1 MRPKTPPEYVEAYIN
16 ASVTK
21 AYMSTRHLFLM
32 GMMAGA
38 FVAIGAASASAA
50 SHALTN
56 IGVAKALAGIV
67 FPIGLMMIIFI
78 GGELFTGDTMML
90 MGAMHKRFTY
100 IRMFRTLF
108 WVYLANLN
116 GAVLIS
122 FLVVNSGQYAYS
134 ANALGAYTIKV
145 AVDKCNGSFISL
157 LISGILCNVLVCVA
171 VLMSMAAKDVT
182 GKVFGFLFPIFAF
195 VIAGYE
201 HCVANMY
208 YIPAGMQAARTE
220 VYVEKAI
227 ELYGLTAQ
235 QISSVNIPN
244 FLFGNLLP
252 VTIGNIIGGMLFIS
266 VPLYILHKDK
276 LYKDPTHREYLKVE
290 RENKELIEKELHQNV
305 DKNEISK

>member
-16 ASVTK
+16 ASVAK
-21 AYMSTRHLFLM
+21 AYMPTGKLFLM

-90 MGAMHKRFTY
+90 MGAMHKQFTY
-100 IRMFRTLF
+100 QRLLRTLF
-108 WVYLANLN
+108 WVYLSNLN

-134 ANALGAYTIKV
+134 ANGLGAYTIKV
-145 AVDKCNGSFISL
+145 AVDKCNGSFTSL

-208 YIPAGMQAARTE
+208 YIPAGMQAARNE
-220 VYVEKAI
+220 VYVNKAM
-227 ELYGLTAQ
+227 ELYGLTAE
-235 QISSVNIPN
+235 QIASVNVPN
-244 FLFGNLLP
+244 FLIGNLLP

-266 VPLYILHKDK
+266 APLYILHKDK
-276 LYKDPTHREYLKVE
+276 LYKNPTHKEYLKVE
-290 RENKELIEKELHQNV
+290 RENREIFEKELHHPV
-305 DKNEISK
+305 EE

>member
-1 MRPKTPPEYVEAYIN
+1 MRPQTPPEYVEAYIN

-21 AYMSTRHLFLM
+21 AYMPTQKLFLM

-56 IGVAKALAGIV
+56 VGVAKALAGIV

-90 MGAMHKRFTY
+90 MGAMHKQFTSFRL
-100 IRMFRTLF
+100 IRTLA
-108 WVYLANLN
+108 WVYVSNLC
-116 GAVLIS
+116 GAALIS
-122 FLVVNSGQYAYS
+122 LLVVNSGQYAYS
-134 ANALGAYTIKV
+134 GNGLGAYTIKV
-145 AVDKCNGSFISL
+145 AYDKCNGNFTSL

-171 VLMSMAAKDVT
+171 VLMSMAAKDAT

-208 YIPAGMQAARTE
+208 YIPAGIQAIRSE
-220 VYVEKAI
+220 VYATKAM
-227 ELYGLTAQ
+227 ELYGLTAEQ
-235 QISSVNIPN
+235 LATVNVKN
-244 FLFGNLLP
+244 FLLGNLLP
-252 VTIGNIIGGMLFIS
+252 VTIGNIIGGMVFIS
-266 VPLYILHKDK
+266 FPLYILHRDK
-276 LYKDPTHREYLKVE
+276 LYKDPTHKEYLAVE
-290 RENKELIEKELHQNV
+290 RENKEIFEKELHHPIEEN
-305 DKNEISK
+305 

>member
-1 MRPKTPPEYVEAYIN
+1 MKEFSVSLKEKFRRIDYIILFSVLGM
-16 ASVTK
+16 ASLSILTL
-21 AYMSTRHLFLM
+21 A
-32 GMMAGA
+32 
-38 FVAIGAASASAA
+38 GAASASAA

-90 MGAMHKRFTY
+90 MGAMHKQFTY
-100 IRMFRTLF
+100 QRLLRTLF
-108 WVYLANLN
+108 WVYLSNLN

-134 ANALGAYTIKV
+134 ANGLGAYTIKV
-145 AVDKCNGSFISL
+145 AVDKCNGSFTSL

-171 VLMSMAAKDVT
+171 VLMSMAAKDAT

-208 YIPAGMQAARTE
+208 YIPAGMQAARNE
-220 VYVEKAI
+220 VYVNKAM
-227 ELYGLTAQ
+227 ELYGLTAE
-235 QISSVNIPN
+235 QIASVNIPN
-244 FLFGNLLP
+244 FLVGNLLP

-266 VPLYILHKDK
+266 LPLYVLHKDK
-276 LYKDPTHREYLKVE
+276 LYKNPAHKEYLKVE
-290 RENKELIEKELHQNV
+290 RENREIFEKELHHPI
-305 DKNEISK
+305 EE

>member
-21 AYMSTRHLFLM
+21 AYMPTRKLFLM

-90 MGAMHKRFTY
+90 MGAMHGQFTY
-100 IRMFRTLF
+100 HRLIRTLG
-108 WVYLANLN
+108 WVYVSNLC
-116 GAVLIS
+116 GATLIS
-122 FLVVNSGQYAYS
+122 ILVVNSGQYAYS

-145 AVDKCNGSFISL
+145 AMDKCNGNFVSL

-171 VLMSMAAKDVT
+171 VLMSMAAKDAT

-208 YIPAGMQAARTE
+208 YIPAGMLAARQE
-220 VYVEKAI
+220 VYVNKAI
-227 ELYGLTAQ
+227 ELYGYTIEQL
-235 QISSVNIPN
+235 SDLNLYN
-244 FLFGNLLP
+244 FFVGNLLP

-266 VPLYILHKDK
+266 LPLYVLHKDK
-276 LYKDPTHREYLKVE
+276 LYRDPTHKEYIKVE
-290 RENKELIEKELHQNV
+290 KENREIFERELHHPV
-305 DKNEISK
+305 EEE

>member
-21 AYMSTRHLFLM
+21 AYMPTPKLFLM
-32 GMMAGA
+32 GIMAGA

-50 SHALTN
+50 SHALSN

-90 MGAMHKRFTY
+90 MGAMHGHFTY
-100 IRMFRTLF
+100 TRMIKALL
-108 WVYLANLN
+108 WVYLSNLF
-116 GAVLIS
+116 GAVLVS

-145 AVDKCNGSFISL
+145 AIDKCNGNFLSL
-157 LISGILCNVLVCVA
+157 MISGILCNVLVCVA
-171 VLMSMAAKDVT
+171 VLMSMAAKDAT

-195 VIAGYE
+195 VIGGYE

-208 YIPAGMQAARTE
+208 YIPAGMQAARMEIYAVKATE
-220 VYVEKAI
+220 I
-227 ELYGLTAQ
+227 YGITME
-235 QISSVNIPN
+235 QIGALNIFN
-244 FLFGNLLP
+244 FLIGNLLP
-252 VTIGNIIGGMLFIS
+252 VTIGNILGGMLFIS
-266 VPLYILHKDK
+266 VPLYVLHKDK
-276 LYKDPTHREYLKVE
+276 LYKDPTHKEYLKVE
-290 RENKELIEKELHQNV
+290 RENKEIFEKELHHPV
-305 DKNEISK
+305 EE

>member
-21 AYMSTRHLFLM
+21 AYMPAPKLLLM

-56 IGVAKALAGIV
+56 VGVAKALAGIV

-90 MGAMHKRFTY
+90 MGAMNKRFTFQ
-100 IRMFRTLF
+100 RMIRTLG
-108 WVYLANLN
+108 WVYLGNIN
-116 GAVLIS
+116 GAVLVS

-145 AVDKCNGSFISL
+145 ALDKCNGNFLSL
-157 LISGILCNVLVCVA
+157 FISGILCNVLVCVA
-171 VLMSMAAKDVT
+171 VLMSMAAKDAT

-208 YIPAGMQAARTE
+208 YIPAGMQAARHE
-220 VYVEKAI
+220 VYVAKAAEI
-227 ELYGLTAQ
+227 YGITAE
-235 QISSVNIPN
+235 QIASINVAN
-244 FLFGNLLP
+244 FFGANLLP
-252 VTIGNIIGGMLFIS
+252 VTLGNIVGGMFFIS
-266 VPLYILHKDK
+266 LPLYVLHKDK
-276 LYKDPTHREYLKVE
+276 IYKDPTHKEYLKVE
-290 RENKELIEKELHQNV
+290 RENKEIIEKELHHPV
-305 DKNEISK
+305 E

>member
-21 AYMSTRHLFLM
+21 AYMSTSKLYLM

-56 IGVAKALAGIV
+56 VGVAKALAGIV

-78 GGELFTGDTMML
+78 GGELFTGDNMML
-90 MGAMHKRFTY
+90 MGAMNKRFTY
-100 IRMFRTLF
+100 HRLARTLF
-108 WVYLANLN
+108 WVYLSNLN

-134 ANALGAYTIKV
+134 GNGLGAYTIKV
-145 AVDKCNGSFISL
+145 ALDKCNGSFMSL
-157 LISGILCNVLVCVA
+157 LLSGILCNILVCVA

-195 VIAGYE
+195 VIGGYE

-208 YIPAGMQAARTE
+208 YIPAGMQAARHE
-220 VYVEKAI
+220 VYVAKAM
-227 ELYGLTAQ
+227 ELYGITAE
-235 QISSVNIPN
+235 QISSINIKN
-244 FLFGNLLP
+244 FLVGNLLP
-252 VTIGNIIGGMLFIS
+252 VTLGNMVGGMIFIS
-266 VPLYILHKDK
+266 LPLYILHKDK
-276 LYKDPTHREYLKVE
+276 IFENPTHRTYLKVE
-290 RENKELIEKELHQNV
+290 KENKEIIEKELHHQV
-305 DKNEISK
+305 EEE

>member
-16 ASVTK
+16 ASVAK
-21 AYMSTRHLFLM
+21 AYMPTGKLFLM

-90 MGAMHKRFTY
+90 MGAMHKQFTY
-100 IRMFRTLF
+100 QRLLRTLF
-108 WVYLANLN
+108 WVYLSNLN

-134 ANALGAYTIKV
+134 ANGLGAYTIKV
-145 AVDKCNGSFISL
+145 AVDKCNGSFTSL

-171 VLMSMAAKDVT
+171 VLMSMAAKDAT

-208 YIPAGMQAARTE
+208 YIPAGMQAARNE
-220 VYVEKAI
+220 VYVNKAM
-227 ELYGLTAQ
+227 ELYGLTTE
-235 QISSVNIPN
+235 QIASVNIPN
-244 FLFGNLLP
+244 FLVGNLLP

-276 LYKDPTHREYLKVE
+276 LYKNPAHKEYLKVE
-290 RENKELIEKELHQNV
+290 RENREIFEKELHHPI
-305 DKNEISK
+305 EE

>member
-16 ASVTK
+16 ASVAK
-21 AYMSTRHLFLM
+21 AYMPTGKLFLM

-90 MGAMHKRFTY
+90 MGAMHKQFTY
-100 IRMFRTLF
+100 QRLLRTLF
-108 WVYLANLN
+108 WVYLSNLN

-134 ANALGAYTIKV
+134 ANGLGAYTIKV
-145 AVDKCNGSFISL
+145 AVDKCNGSFTSL

-171 VLMSMAAKDVT
+171 VLMSMAAKDAT

-208 YIPAGMQAARTE
+208 YIPAGMQAARNE
-220 VYVEKAI
+220 VYVNKAM
-227 ELYGLTAQ
+227 ELYGLTAE
-235 QISSVNIPN
+235 QIASVNIPN
-244 FLFGNLLP
+244 FLVGNLLP

-276 LYKDPTHREYLKVE
+276 LYKNPAHKEYLKVE
-290 RENKELIEKELHQNV
+290 RENREIFEKELHHPI
-305 DKNEISK
+305 EE

>member
-21 AYMSTRHLFLM
+21 AYMPTGKLFLM

-56 IGVAKALAGIV
+56 VGVAKALAGIV

-90 MGAMHKRFTY
+90 MGTMHKQFTVKRL
-100 IRMFRTLF
+100 IRTLF
-108 WVYLANLN
+108 WVYLSNLN
-116 GAVLIS
+116 GAVLVS

-134 ANALGAYTIKV
+134 SNGLGAYTIKV
-145 AVDKCNGSFISL
+145 AVDKCNGNFTSL
-157 LISGILCNVLVCVA
+157 VISGILCNVLVCVA
-171 VLMSMAAKDVT
+171 VLMSMAAKDAT

-208 YIPAGMQAARTE
+208 YIPAGMQAARNE
-220 VYVEKAI
+220 VYVEKAM
-227 ELYGLTAQ
+227 ELYGLTAEKIASLN
-235 QISSVNIPN
+235 ISN
-244 FLFGNLLP
+244 FLIGNLLP
-252 VTIGNIIGGMLFIS
+252 VTIGNIIGGMVFIS
-266 VPLYILHKDK
+266 LPLYVLHKDK
-276 LYKDPTHREYLKVE
+276 LYKNPAHKEYLKVE
-290 RENKELIEKELHQNV
+290 RENKELFEKELHHPV
-305 DKNEISK
+305 EE

>member
-21 AYMSTRHLFLM
+21 AYMSTGKLFLM

-56 IGVAKALAGIV
+56 VGVAKALAGIV

-90 MGAMHKRFTY
+90 MGAMNKRFTY
-100 IRMFRTLF
+100 RRLLRTLG
-108 WVYLANLN
+108 WVYLSNLN

-134 ANALGAYTIKV
+134 GNGLGAYTIKV
-145 AVDKCNGSFISL
+145 ALDKCNGDFVNMF
-157 LISGILCNVLVCVA
+157 ISGILCNVLVCVA
-171 VLMSMAAKDVT
+171 VLMSMAAKDAT

-208 YIPAGMQAARTE
+208 YIPAGMQAARHE
-220 VYVEKAI
+220 VYVAKAA
-227 ELYGLTAQ
+227 ELYGITAE
-235 QISSVNIPN
+235 QIASINIPN

-252 VTIGNIIGGMLFIS
+252 VTLGNIVGGMLFIS
-266 VPLYILHKDK
+266 VPLYVLHKDK
-276 LYKDPTHREYLKVE
+276 LYKNPTHREYLKVE
-290 RENKELIEKELHQNV
+290 RENKDIIEKELHHQV
-305 DKNEISK
+305 EE

>member
-21 AYMSTRHLFLM
+21 AYMPTKKLFLM
-32 GMMAGA
+32 GTMAGA

-90 MGAMHKRFTY
+90 MGAMHKQFTY
-100 IRMFRTLF
+100 TRMIRTLF
-108 WVYLANLN
+108 WVYLSNLN

-145 AVDKCNGSFISL
+145 AVDKCNGSFINL

-171 VLMSMAAKDVT
+171 VLMSMAAKDAT

-208 YIPAGMQAARTE
+208 YIPAGMQAARHE
-220 VYVEKAI
+220 VYVTKAM
-227 ELYGLTAQ
+227 ELYGMTAE
-235 QISSVNIPN
+235 QIAGMNISN
-244 FLFGNLLP
+244 FLLGNLLP
-252 VTIGNIIGGMLFIS
+252 VTIGNIIGGMIFIS
-266 VPLYILHKDK
+266 LPLYILHKDK
-276 LYKDPTHREYLKVE
+276 LYKNPSHKEYLKVE
-290 RENKELIEKELHQNV
+290 RENREIFEKELHHPVEEN
-305 DKNEISK
+305 

>member
-16 ASVTK
+16 ASVAK
-21 AYMSTRHLFLM
+21 AYMPTGKLFLM

-90 MGAMHKRFTY
+90 MGAMHKQFTY
-100 IRMFRTLF
+100 QRLLRTLF
-108 WVYLANLN
+108 WVYLSNLN

-134 ANALGAYTIKV
+134 ANGLGAYTIKV
-145 AVDKCNGSFISL
+145 AVDKCNGSFTSL
-157 LISGILCNVLVCVA
+157 LISGILCNILVCVA
-171 VLMSMAAKDVT
+171 VLMSMAAKDAT

-208 YIPAGMQAARTE
+208 YIPAGMQAARNE
-220 VYVEKAI
+220 VYVNKAM
-227 ELYGLTAQ
+227 ELYGLTAE
-235 QISSVNIPN
+235 QIASINIPN
-244 FLFGNLLP
+244 FFIGNLLP

-276 LYKDPTHREYLKVE
+276 LYKNPAHKEYLKVE
-290 RENKELIEKELHQNV
+290 RENREIFEKELHHPI
-305 DKNEISK
+305 EE

>member
-21 AYMSTRHLFLM
+21 AYMPTRKLFLM

-56 IGVAKALAGIV
+56 VGVAKALAGIV

-78 GGELFTGDTMML
+78 GGELFTGDNMML

-100 IRMFRTLF
+100 MRMIRTLF
-108 WVYLANLN
+108 WVYLSNLN

-134 ANALGAYTIKV
+134 ANGLGAYTIKV
-145 AVDKCNGSFISL
+145 AIDKCNGSFISL

-171 VLMSMAAKDVT
+171 VLMSMAAKDAT

-208 YIPAGMQAARTE
+208 YIPAGIQAARHQ
-220 VYVEKAI
+220 VYVDKAI
-227 ELYGLTAQ
+227 ELYGLTAEQ
-235 QISSVNIPN
+235 LASLNISN
-244 FLFGNLLP
+244 FFLGNLLP
-252 VTIGNIIGGMLFIS
+252 VTIGNMIGGMVFIS
-266 VPLYILHKDK
+266 LPLYILHKEK
-276 LYKDPTHREYLKVE
+276 LYKDPKHKEYLKVE
-290 RENKELIEKELHQNV
+290 RENKEIIEKELHHSV
-305 DKNEISK
+305 E

>member
-21 AYMSTRHLFLM
+21 AYMPTGKLFLM

-56 IGVAKALAGIV
+56 VGVAKALAGIV

-90 MGAMHKRFTY
+90 MGAMNKRFTY
-100 IRMFRTLF
+100 RRLLRTLG
-108 WVYLANLN
+108 WVYLSNLN
-116 GAVLIS
+116 GAVMIS

-134 ANALGAYTIKV
+134 GNGLGAYTIKV
-145 AVDKCNGSFISL
+145 ALDKCNGDFVSMF
-157 LISGILCNVLVCVA
+157 ISGILCNVLVCVA
-171 VLMSMAAKDVT
+171 VLMSMAAKDAT

-208 YIPAGMQAARTE
+208 YIPAGMQAARHE
-220 VYVEKAI
+220 VYVAKAA
-227 ELYGLTAQ
+227 ELYGITAE
-235 QISSVNIPN
+235 QITSINIPN

-252 VTIGNIIGGMLFIS
+252 VTLGNIVGGMLFIS
-266 VPLYILHKDK
+266 LPLYILHKDK
-276 LYKDPTHREYLKVE
+276 LYKNPTHREYLKVE
-290 RENKELIEKELHQNV
+290 KENKEIIEKELHHQV
-305 DKNEISK
+305 DEQ

>member
-16 ASVTK
+16 ASVGK
-21 AYMSTRHLFLM
+21 AYMPTNKLFLM

-56 IGVAKALAGIV
+56 VGVAKALAGIV

-90 MGAMHKRFTY
+90 MGAMHGQFTY
-100 IRMFRTLF
+100 KRLIRTLA
-108 WVYLANLN
+108 WVFLSNLN

-134 ANALGAYTIKV
+134 ANGLGAYTIKV
-145 AVDKCNGSFISL
+145 AVDKCNGNFISL
-157 LISGILCNVLVCVA
+157 VISGILCNVLVCVA
-171 VLMSMAAKDVT
+171 VLMSMAAKDAT

-208 YIPAGMQAARTE
+208 YIPAGMQAARNE
-220 VYVEKAI
+220 VYVNKAI
-227 ELYGLTAQ
+227 ELYGLTTEQ
-235 QISSVNIPN
+235 LGSLNLSN
-244 FLFGNLLP
+244 FLIGNLLP
-252 VTIGNIIGGMLFIS
+252 VTIGNVIGGMLFIS

-276 LYKDPTHREYLKVE
+276 LYKDPTHKEYIRVE
-290 RENKELIEKELHQNV
+290 REHKETFEKELHHPIEKQ
-305 DKNEISK
+305 

>member
-21 AYMSTRHLFLM
+21 AYMPTQKLYLM

-78 GGELFTGDTMML
+78 GGELFTGDNMML
-90 MGAMHKRFTY
+90 MGAMHGRFTY
-100 IRMFRTLF
+100 IRLMRTLL
-108 WVYLANLN
+108 WVYVSNLS

-122 FLVVNSGQYAYS
+122 FLVVNSGQFSYS
-134 ANALGAYTIKV
+134 ANGLGAYTIKV
-145 AVDKCNGSFISL
+145 ALDKCTGNFTSL
-157 LISGILCNVLVCVA
+157 LVSGILCNVLVCVA
-171 VLMSMAAKDVT
+171 VLMSMAAKDAT

-195 VIAGYE
+195 VIGGYE

-208 YIPAGMQAARTE
+208 YIPAGMQAARNP
-220 VYVEKAI
+220 VYVEKAM
-227 ELYGLTAQ
+227 ELYGITTERIAEINL
-235 QISSVNIPN
+235 SN
-244 FLFGNLLP
+244 FFLGNLLP
-252 VTIGNIIGGMLFIS
+252 VTLGNMIGGMLFIS
-266 VPLYILHKDK
+266 IPLYILHKEK
-276 LYKDPTHREYLKVE
+276 LYKDPTHKEYLKVE
-290 RENKELIEKELHQNV
+290 KENREIIEKELHHPV
-305 DKNEISK
+305 EDI

>member
-16 ASVTK
+16 ASVAK
-21 AYMSTRHLFLM
+21 AYMPTGKLFLM

-90 MGAMHKRFTY
+90 MGAMHKQFTY
-100 IRMFRTLF
+100 QRLLRTLF
-108 WVYLANLN
+108 WVYLSNLN

-134 ANALGAYTIKV
+134 ANGLGAYTIKV
-145 AVDKCNGSFISL
+145 AVDKCNGSFTSL

-171 VLMSMAAKDVT
+171 VLMSMAAKDAT

-208 YIPAGMQAARTE
+208 YIPAGMQAARNE
-220 VYVEKAI
+220 VYVNKAM
-227 ELYGLTAQ
+227 ELYGLTAE
-235 QISSVNIPN
+235 QIASINIPN
-244 FLFGNLLP
+244 FFIGNLLP

-276 LYKDPTHREYLKVE
+276 LYKNPALKEYLKVE
-290 RENKELIEKELHQNV
+290 RENREIFEKELHHPI
-305 DKNEISK
+305 EE

>member
-21 AYMSTRHLFLM
+21 AYMPTWKLFLM

-38 FVAIGAASASAA
+38 FVAIGAASASVA

-90 MGAMHKRFTY
+90 MGAMHKQFTY
-100 IRMFRTLF
+100 QRLIRTLF
-108 WVYLANLN
+108 WVYLSNLN

-134 ANALGAYTIKV
+134 ANGLGAYTIKV
-145 AVDKCNGSFISL
+145 AVDKCNGSFLSL
-157 LISGILCNVLVCVA
+157 VISGILCNVLVCVA
-171 VLMSMAAKDVT
+171 VLMSMAAKDAT

-208 YIPAGMQAARTE
+208 YIPAGMQAARNQI
-220 VYVEKAI
+220 YVDKAM
-227 ELYGLTAQ
+227 ELYGLTTEQLA
-235 QISSVNIPN
+235 SLNLSN
-244 FLFGNLLP
+244 FFVGNLLP

-266 VPLYILHKDK
+266 APLYVLHKDK
-276 LYKDPTHREYLKVE
+276 LYKNPSHKEYLKVE
-290 RENKELIEKELHQNV
+290 RENREIFEKELHHPV
-305 DKNEISK
+305 EE

>member
-21 AYMSTRHLFLM
+21 AYMPTWKLFLM

-90 MGAMHKRFTY
+90 MGAMHKQFTY
-100 IRMFRTLF
+100 QRLIRTLF
-108 WVYLANLN
+108 WVYLSNLN

-134 ANALGAYTIKV
+134 ANGLGAYTIKV
-145 AVDKCNGSFISL
+145 AVDKCNGNFTSL
-157 LISGILCNVLVCVA
+157 VISGILCNVLVCVA
-171 VLMSMAAKDVT
+171 VLMSMAAKDAT

-208 YIPAGMQAARTE
+208 YIPAGMQAARSE
-220 VYVEKAI
+220 VYVNKAM
-227 ELYGLTAQ
+227 ELYGLTAE
-235 QISSVNIPN
+235 QIASVNIPN
-244 FLFGNLLP
+244 FLVGNLLP
-252 VTIGNIIGGMLFIS
+252 VTIGNIIGGMLFVS

-276 LYKDPTHREYLKVE
+276 LYKNPAHKEYLKVE
-290 RENKELIEKELHQNV
+290 RENREIFEKELHHPV
-305 DKNEISK
+305 EE

>member
-16 ASVTK
+16 ASVAK
-21 AYMSTRHLFLM
+21 AYMPTGKLFLM

-90 MGAMHKRFTY
+90 MGAMHKQFTY
-100 IRMFRTLF
+100 QRLLRTLF
-108 WVYLANLN
+108 WVYLSNLN

-134 ANALGAYTIKV
+134 ANGLGAYTIKV
-145 AVDKCNGSFISL
+145 AVDKCNGSFTSL

-171 VLMSMAAKDVT
+171 VLMSMAAKDAT

-208 YIPAGMQAARTE
+208 YIPAGMQAARNE
-220 VYVEKAI
+220 VYVNKAM
-227 ELYGLTAQ
+227 ELYGLTAE
-235 QISSVNIPN
+235 QIASINIPN
-244 FLFGNLLP
+244 FFIGNLLP

-276 LYKDPTHREYLKVE
+276 LYKNPAHKEYLKVE
-290 RENKELIEKELHQNV
+290 RENREIFEKELHHPI
-305 DKNEISK
+305 EE

>member
-21 AYMSTRHLFLM
+21 AYMPTQKLFLM

-90 MGAMHKRFTY
+90 MGAMHKQFTY
-100 IRMFRTLF
+100 QRLIRTLF
-108 WVYLANLN
+108 WVYLSNLN

-134 ANALGAYTIKV
+134 ANGLGAYTIKV
-145 AVDKCNGSFISL
+145 AVDKCNGSFTSL
-157 LISGILCNVLVCVA
+157 VISGILCNVLVCVA
-171 VLMSMAAKDVT
+171 VLMSMAAKDAT

-208 YIPAGMQAARTE
+208 YIPAGMQAARSE
-220 VYVEKAI
+220 VYVNKAM
-227 ELYGLTAQ
+227 ELYGLTAE
-235 QISSVNIPN
+235 QIASVNIPN
-244 FLFGNLLP
+244 FLVGNLLP
-252 VTIGNIIGGMLFIS
+252 VTIGNIIGGMLFVS
-266 VPLYILHKDK
+266 APLYILHKDK
-276 LYKDPTHREYLKVE
+276 LYKNPTHKEYLKVE
-290 RENKELIEKELHQNV
+290 RENREIFEKELHHPV
-305 DKNEISK
+305 EE

>member
-16 ASVTK
+16 ASVAK
-21 AYMSTRHLFLM
+21 AYMPTGKLFLM

-90 MGAMHKRFTY
+90 MGAMHKQFTY
-100 IRMFRTLF
+100 QRLLRTLF
-108 WVYLANLN
+108 WVYLSNLN

-134 ANALGAYTIKV
+134 ANGLGAYTIKV
-145 AVDKCNGSFISL
+145 AVDKCNGSFTSL

-171 VLMSMAAKDVT
+171 VLMSMAAKDTT

-208 YIPAGMQAARTE
+208 YIPAGMQAARNE
-220 VYVEKAI
+220 VYVNKAM
-227 ELYGLTAQ
+227 ELYGLTAE
-235 QISSVNIPN
+235 QIASVNIPN
-244 FLFGNLLP
+244 FFVGNLLP

-266 VPLYILHKDK
+266 LPLYVLHKDK
-276 LYKDPTHREYLKVE
+276 LYKNPTHKEYLKVE
-290 RENKELIEKELHQNV
+290 RENREIFEKELHHPI
-305 DKNEISK
+305 EE

>member
-16 ASVTK
+16 ASVAK
-21 AYMSTRHLFLM
+21 AYMPTGKLFLM

-90 MGAMHKRFTY
+90 MGAMHKQFTY
-100 IRMFRTLF
+100 QRLLRTLF
-108 WVYLANLN
+108 WVYLSNLN

-134 ANALGAYTIKV
+134 ANGLGAYTIKV
-145 AVDKCNGSFISL
+145 AVDKCNGSFTSL

-171 VLMSMAAKDVT
+171 VLMSMAAKDAT

-208 YIPAGMQAARTE
+208 YIPAGMQAARNE
-220 VYVEKAI
+220 VYVNKAM
-227 ELYGLTAQ
+227 ELYGLTAE
-235 QISSVNIPN
+235 QIASVNIPN
-244 FLFGNLLP
+244 FLVGNLLP

-266 VPLYILHKDK
+266 IPLYILHKDK
-276 LYKDPTHREYLKVE
+276 LYKNPAHKEYLKVE
-290 RENKELIEKELHQNV
+290 RENREIFEKELHHPI
-305 DKNEISK
+305 EE